1 MRLWASAR
9 YGIARGKDFCMW
21 NGSHIVWAVVGLT
34 FLTTSFAR
42 SQEQPPQDVTAT
54 DPEISAQA
62 PIKEERAASGAFSGP
77 GMGGG
82 IGGPGMGAPGYR
94 ATWYPSRP
102 VSSSAADLGLVRQS
116 ISGAVPIWRQGGD
129 TVLLSAG
136 VRNTLF
142 FTDAILPDS
151 QRAFPD
157 ELWNINMGLMYIH
170 KFDNGWS
177 SGLSATF
184 GSASDRPFHS
194 IHEMNVGFFG
204 FLQVPARNERD
215 SWMFS
220 LMYSPVGNLTFPIPG
235 IAYSWKPSDDLQV
248 NIGIPFS
255 VMWKPLEDLTLTFSY
270 IPITNVNARATYRLM
285 NGVNVYGGFEWLNEA
300 YFLADRAEQRERF
313 LAFEKRLISGVRWD
327 IWKHAALDVNA
338 GYAFD
343 RYYGESEN
351 QISNLRDRVDIS
363 PGAFVGANLIVKW

>member
-1 MRLWASAR
+1 MRV
-9 YGIARGKDFCMW
+9 GW
-21 NGSHIVWAVVGLT
+21 NIVWAMIGLAI
-34 FLTTSFAR
+34 LTPSFV
-42 SQEQPPQDVTAT
+42 SGQDQSPQGVAEPDA
-54 DPEISAQA
+54 EIPAQA
-62 PIKEERAASGAFSGP
+62 PVKQERAASGAFGGP

-82 IGGPGMGAPGYR
+82 MGGPGMGAPGYK

-102 VSSSAADLGLVRQS
+102 VSNSVADLGLVRQS
-116 ISGAVPIWRQGGD
+116 LAGAVPICRQGGD
-129 TVLLSAG
+129 TVLLTAG

-142 FTDAILPDS
+142 FTDAILPDT
-151 QRAFPD
+151 QRPFPD
-157 ELWNINMGLMYIH
+157 ELWNINVGLMYIH
-170 KFDNGWS
+170 KFENGWS
-177 SGLSATF
+177 SGISATF

-235 IAYSWKPSDDLQV
+235 IAYSWKPSDDLHV

-255 VMWKPLEDLTLTFSY
+255 VMWKPVEDLTLTFSY
-270 IPITNVNARATYRLM
+270 IPITNVNARATYRVM
-285 NGVNVYGGFEWLNEA
+285 NAVNVYGGFEWLNEA
-300 YFLADRAEQRERF
+300 YFLADRAEQRDRF

-327 IWKHAALDVNA
+327 IWTHAALDLNA

-343 RYYGESEN
+343 RYYGEGQN
-351 QISNLRDRVDIS
+351 QISNLHDRVDIS
-363 PGAFVGANLIVKW
+363 PGAFLGANLLVKW